1 MLTKIRREIVHC
13 VQNIQLTCEILFLA
27 LAILEG
33 EKDNGSLYYQT
44 ICMDA
49 EQHWGKHYD
58 VHNLYGHSESMVTN
72 R

>member
-1 MLTKIRREIVHC
+1 MLTKFRREIVHYK
-13 VQNIQLTCEILFLA
+13 QNTAVLSNFVSA
-27 LAILEG
+27 PAILEG